1 MRVFYIAF
9 IWVLTSL
16 NFSYFILS
24 MTLLPVGSNVQKV
37 ISFALIS
44 HHHDFLLAILFSN
57 GACTSLASGP
67 SQIYIAFLF
76 KSYHLFVYF
85 CLSQIFFAVHVLSL
99 VAASQF
105 LIVVAFLVAEH
116 RLQACRLQQLQW
128 MSLVA
133 LQHAGSSQNRAQNH
147 VPCIHRQILKH
158 CTTRDV
164 PFILLQLIDSH
175 VFNNRSFITFFFN
188 FFPSTVFLGTSRISL
203 FVHTHTRVPMWTN
216 TLSFLKAVLPNPRL
230 LFLSTTTVFPAL
242 FLTAAP
248 GPFCW
253 QMLLL

>member
-1 MRVFYIAF
+1 MHTYKIFHNTVKTIGRNCFFLFFFKKSFNFKLIFMRVFYIAF

-57 GACTSLASGP
+57 GVCTSLASGP

-99 VAASQF
+99 VAAS
-105 LIVVAFLVAEH
+105 
-116 RLQACRLQQLQW
+116 
-128 MSLVA
+128 
-133 LQHAGSSQNRAQNH
+133 
-147 VPCIHRQILKH
+147 
-158 CTTRDV
+158 
-164 PFILLQLIDSH
+164 
-175 VFNNRSFITFFFN
+175 
-188 FFPSTVFLGTSRISL
+188 
-203 FVHTHTRVPMWTN
+203 
-216 TLSFLKAVLPNPRL
+216 
-230 LFLSTTTVFPAL
+230 
-242 FLTAAP
+242 
-248 GPFCW
+248 
-253 QMLLL
+253 

>member
-44 HHHDFLLAILFSN
+44 HHHDFLLVILFSN

-85 CLSQIFFAVHVLSL
+85 CLSQIFFAVRVLSL

-105 LIVVAFLVAEH
+105 LIVVAFLVTEH
-116 RLQACRLQQLQW
+116 RLQACRLQQLQC

-133 LQHAGSSQNRAQNH
+133 LQHAGSSQNRAQTH

-164 PFILLQLIDSH
+164 LFILFQLIDSH
-175 VFNNRSFITFFFN
+175 VFNNRSFITFLN
-188 FFPSTVFLGTSRISL
+188 FFPSTIFLGSSGISL
-203 FVHTHTRVPMWTN
+203 FVHTYTSVPVWTN
-216 TLSFLKAVLPNPRL
+216 TLSLLKAVLLNPRL
-230 LFLSTTTVFPAL
+230 PFLSTTAVFPAL

-248 GPFCW
+248 GPFW